1 MAIEAVHQD
10 EHGPRVEALH
20 TGLLYLIRNQK
31 GMIKQMRTDLEKML
45 EPERATNSYGWATTS
60 IVGYFQNQIRN
71 RGNLPKDVKK
81 EFANVPL
88 ARRDDGTGNG
98 DVDDLTAKALNW
110 LVKETRA
117 LKKKSPKPD

>member
-1 MAIEAVHQD
+1 MAIEAVHRDQ
-10 EHGPRVEALH
+10 HGPKVEALH

-31 GMIKQMRTDLEKML
+31 GMIEQTRTELEKML

-60 IVGYFQNQIRN
+60 IVGNFQYQFVN
-71 RGNLPKDVKK
+71 RRDIPKKVKEK
-81 EFANVPL
+81 YPVPL
-88 ARRDDGTGNG
+88 LRNADGTGNG
-98 DVDDLTAKALNW
+98 DVDDATAGALNW

>member
-60 IVGYFQNQIRN
+60 IVGIFQYQFVN
-71 RGNLPKDVKK
+71 RGDIPKKVKEK
-81 EFANVPL
+81 YPVPL
-88 ARRDDGTGNG
+88 MRKEEGTGNG
-98 DVDDLTAKALNW
+98 DVDGPTAGALNW
-110 LVKETRA
+110 LVKDTRDA
-117 LKKKSPKPD
+117 LKKKSSKPD